1 MESQS
6 DVGPPRDRVGDTHDA
21 LKASTF
27 TVADRSV
34 VTVGEGAL
42 AADHRE
48 GAPALGAAGPTAE
61 ARSSL
66 DVYTRKLR
74 KRLRDG
80 VKERVGGGVKV
91 QRVPGEV
98 AALVTRDAVAA
109 IFPSGKAE
117 GACGVCNEHKEG
129 LSLQLV
135 RYTEATITLAP
146 MCASCVVGLRKPKPP
161 RPERERELAKRY
173 TLWKEMTKMT
183 FEASSAKEG
192 RRKRWDY
199 FKSMEKAVRA
209 FDWKGDAWS
218 SATKE
223 ERDLFVT
230 GLNSALIV
238 RNKTKFAEK
247 AKEARGA
254 ALLKEMQTLERESD
268 AEHCMTDVLG

>member
-1 MESQS
+1 MEPQS

-34 VTVGEGAL
+34 VTVAEGAL

-98 AALVTRDAVAA
+98 AALITRDAVAA

-173 TLWKEMTKMT
+173 TLWKEMTKMR

-254 ALLKEMQTLERESD
+254 ALLTEGD
-268 AEHCMTDVLG
+268 AV